1 MIVRG
6 ASGSCLAT
14 RGRRTSR
21 TWLRLSISA
30 GIAILAMLARA
41 GIAGAAVEDDLQ
53 IAVPAAD
60 RVDAGLFAPHIYL
73 KALHTLNQD
82 DSTGSRIS
90 TPGHPDDPLGDA
102 LHLFREVERLARGE
116 AVAIVRNA
124 RLRYAAVESIA
135 LRAHAERDGGDAYRA
150 AAALS
155 ARAESLTADP
165 AAARAQ
171 WDEAIDSLVA
181 AMGAAERMQ
190 VAALGGT
197 PALPYTVYDSCPY
210 EGCCYRIWF
219 AERSLVARV
228 DPDSASTVAFEI
240 RTGEGVLG
248 ITGILV
254 TSRFGHCT
262 LDPNP
267 DEVRQGMKPEPIVVV
282 GYEGEG
288 FVRAVYRG
296 RLVIVECDWDK
307 EIVEPSYVWWALVQ
321 NRDGKTGWIV
331 GGPRDGH
338 YLYNQDAI
346 EFNSY
351 NREMWC
357 R

>member
-1 MIVRG
+1 MMRHG
-6 ASGSCLAT
+6 ASGPHLAGGA
-14 RGRRTSR
+14 RSTSH
-21 TWLRLSISA
+21 TWMRMSTLALIVVLS
-30 GIAILAMLARA
+30 MLSLT
-41 GIAGAAVEDDLQ
+41 GGAGAAVEDDLQ

-82 DSTGSRIS
+82 DSTGTRLSI
-90 TPGHPDDPLGDA
+90 PGQPGDPLGDA
-102 LHLFREVERLARGE
+102 LQLFREAEQVARGE
-116 AVAIVRNA
+116 GVAIVRNA
-124 RLRYAAVESIA
+124 RLRYAAVETIA
-135 LRAHAERDGGDAYRA
+135 QRAHADRDGGDAYRA
-150 AAALS
+150 AVALS

-181 AMGAAERMQ
+181 AMGAAERTR
-190 VAALGGT
+190 VAAPGGK
-197 PALPYTVYDSCPY
+197 PALPFTVYDSCPY

-219 AERSLVARV
+219 AERDLAARV
-228 DPDSASTVAFEI
+228 NPDSASAVAFEI
-240 RTGEGVLG
+240 LPGEGVLG
-248 ITGILV
+248 ITGILI
-254 TSRFGHCT
+254 TSRFGRCT

-267 DEVRQGMKPEPIVVV
+267 DEARKGMKPEPITVV

-288 FVRAVYRG
+288 FVRAIYHG
-296 RLVIVECDWDK
+296 RLVIVECDWDR
-307 EIVEPSYVWWALVQ
+307 EIVEPAYVWWALVQ
-321 NRDGKTGWIV
+321 NRDGKTGWVV
-331 GGPRDGH
+331 GGPREGQ
-338 YLYNQDAI
+338 YFYNQDAI

>member
-1 MIVRG
+1 
-6 ASGSCLAT
+6 
-14 RGRRTSR
+14 
-21 TWLRLSISA
+21 
-30 GIAILAMLARA
+30 MLALA
-41 GIAGAAVEDDLQ
+41 GVAGAAVEDDLK

-82 DSTGSRIS
+82 DSTGSRMSI
-90 TPGHPDDPLGDA
+90 PGQTDEPLGDA
-102 LHLFREVERLARGE
+102 LQLFREAERVARGE
-116 AVAIVRNA
+116 SVAIVHNA
-124 RLRYAAVESIA
+124 RLRYAAVDSIA
-135 LRAHAERDGGDAYRA
+135 RRARADRDGGDAYRA
-150 AAALS
+150 AVASS

-181 AMGAAERMQ
+181 SMGAAERTR
-190 VAALGGT
+190 VATAGKT
-197 PALPYTVYDSCPY
+197 PAVPYTAYDSCPY

-219 AERSLVARV
+219 AERDLAARI
-228 DPDSASTVAFEI
+228 DPDSASAVAFEI
-240 RTGEGVLG
+240 RKGEGVLG

-254 TSRFGHCT
+254 TSSFGHCT

-267 DEVRQGMKPEPIVVV
+267 DEARQGMEPEPIVVV

-288 FVRAVYRG
+288 FVRAIYHG

-307 EIVEPSYVWWALVQ
+307 EIVEPAYVWWALVQ
-321 NRDGKTGWIV
+321 NRDGKTGWVV
-331 GGPRDGH
+331 GGPRDGQ
-338 YLYNQDAI
+338 YFYNQDAI

-351 NREMWC
+351 NRELWC